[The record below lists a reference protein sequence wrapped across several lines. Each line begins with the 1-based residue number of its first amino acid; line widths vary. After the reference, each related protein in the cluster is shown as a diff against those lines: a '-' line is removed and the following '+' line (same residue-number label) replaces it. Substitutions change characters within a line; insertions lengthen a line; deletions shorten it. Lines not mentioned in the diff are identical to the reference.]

1 MQTKSAHAE
10 ERLSK
15 RSASKSR
22 LEARTCPS
30 RRHFDFAQ
38 WLLRMSGLVAVALA
52 GPTGASAQPAVSP
65 APDYSKEANWLC
77 LPGRQD
83 VCSTP
88 LPTTALNPNGYGSN
102 GPSSVA
108 RNPPIDCFY
117 VYPTVSRDRGMNSD
131 LQLNEERAMAE
142 VQFAR
147 FAGVCRTFAPA
158 YRQMTL
164 AAVTAV
170 AAGTDFRPY
179 FNTAYGD
186 VLDAWRNYLATRN
199 KGRPFVL
206 IGHSQGSWLL
216 QKLIA
221 EEIEGKAIARQMRLA
236 IIPGFNVLVPQGKL
250 TGGTF
255 KTTPLCSRE
264 GEAGCVVT
272 YVSYRINNPPP
283 EGATFG
289 WAPAPGMT
297 VGCVNPARP
306 GSREWESLD
315 SYWFTR
321 SALPVP
327 GGPIV
332 WSTEGA
338 PATPY
343 IRTEGLASARCVN
356 DGQRGYLSIRTNA
369 DPTDKR
375 TDRIG
380 GEVGALGFFLPGW
393 GMHLADISAPQGD
406 LVRLV
411 EEVSGGRRG
420 APPVAR

>member
-1 MQTKSAHAE
+1 
-10 ERLSK
+10 
-15 RSASKSR
+15 
-22 LEARTCPS
+22 
-30 RRHFDFAQ
+30 
-38 WLLRMSGLVAVALA
+38 MSVAVSLLLA
-52 GPTGASAQPAVSP
+52 AQAAAANP
-65 APDYSKEANWLC
+65 APDYRSAANWLC

-88 LPTTALNPNGYGSN
+88 LATTALNPNGYGST
-102 GPSSVA
+102 GRSTVA
-108 RNPPIDCFY
+108 KNPPLDCFY

-131 LQLNEERAMAE
+131 LALNEERSAAE
-142 VQFAR
+142 TQFAR
-147 FAGVCRTFAPA
+147 FASACGTFAPA

-164 AAVTAV
+164 GAVTAV
-170 AAGTDFRPY
+170 AAGSDFRPY

-186 VLDAWRNYLATRN
+186 VLNAWRNYLATRN
-199 KGRPFVL
+199 EGRPFVL

-221 EEIEGKAIARQMRLA
+221 EEIEGKPVARQMRLA
-236 IIPGFNVLVPQGKL
+236 VIPGFNVLVPQGKL

-255 KTTPLCSRE
+255 KSTPLCSRE
-264 GEAGCVVT
+264 RETGCVVS
-272 YVSYRINNPPP
+272 YVSYRTNNPPP
-283 EGATFG
+283 EGALFG

-306 GSREWESLD
+306 GSRQWESLD
-315 SYWFTR
+315 SYWYTR

-327 GGPIV
+327 GGPII

-338 PATPY
+338 PPSPFL
-343 IRTEGLASARCVN
+343 RTEGLTSARCVN
-356 DGQRGYLSIRTNA
+356 NGQRGYLEVRTNA
-369 DPTDKR
+369 DPADKR

-393 GMHLADISAPQGD
+393 GMHLSDISAPQGD

-411 EEVSGGRRG
+411 EEVSGRPAA